1 MFHPSLNKSI
11 NIMRERCKNDKP
23 NRFTIRLVFVEI
35 EIAYLLF
42 IILSTIFF
50 LLWINFN
57 NLFYFF
63 LFFRLQR
70 IEILLLCFALPC
82 FSYAYMHYVDHS
94 NCAIQCGNYSL
105 SCFKQCFRHLV
116 HNFEQ
121 CIKYCKYYMK
131 QCDYFC
137 FCMDCK
143 GTLRPPNPRK
153 FIVMRLAKAKAR
165 KTASEMSNLSV
176 HKKSHR
182 T

>member
-1 MFHPSLNKSI
+1 MFFVVHAFL
-11 NIMRERCKNDKP
+11 ERFISFCELILT
-23 NRFTIRLVFVEI
+23 RFCFC
-35 EIAYLLF
+35 LF
-42 IILSTIFF
+42 QF
-50 LLWINFN
+50 
-57 NLFYFF
+57 
-63 LFFRLQR
+63 QR

-82 FSYAYMHYVDHS
+82 LSYAYMHYVEHP

-137 FCMDCK
+137 FCIDCK

-153 FIVMRLAKAKAR
+153 FILMRLAKTKVR
-165 KTASEMSNLSV
+165 KSSREMSNLSV